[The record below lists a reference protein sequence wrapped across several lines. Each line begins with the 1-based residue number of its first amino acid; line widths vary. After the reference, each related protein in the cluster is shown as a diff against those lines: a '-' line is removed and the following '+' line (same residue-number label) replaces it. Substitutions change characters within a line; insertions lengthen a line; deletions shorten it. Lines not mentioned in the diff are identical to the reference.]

1 MSTPR
6 RIITEEIKKESKKVT
21 HSHGFTLN
29 VPEKSDSQLQVTSL
43 FQEVSNCQFAEDA
56 LQQVPDNYELGDLL
70 VGYLELLD
78 VDYIFGIP
86 GGAIEPLY
94 NALARSEKR
103 GGPRA
108 VVARHETGAA
118 FMADGYARNSG
129 KLGVCCGTAGPG
141 TTNLMTGVASAY
153 DNHTPLLVITAQTSI
168 TNFGKR
174 AAQESG
180 DTGIN
185 TVAMFEHCTHYS
197 SLVSHAN
204 QFERK
209 LTAAIMHALQEKGPA
224 HLSVPLDV
232 FRSQASVSQPS
243 YPLGELYKKTSLI
256 DVESL
261 NRLNN
266 ELLANKNIVFIVG
279 EQCVDAISR
288 ILDVALRLN
297 IKIVTTPHAKGLV
310 SPYHPLFRGVV
321 GFAGHSSAIETL
333 RNDDTDLIVAI
344 GTSLSETASN
354 NWDDAVL
361 NEKLIHIDSAS
372 CNFASSPMARLH
384 VHGDIDSIFEKVLNF
399 FNVRLTSDP
408 TLKLRKAKI
417 DEIENLGIQEETSRH
432 HFKME
437 NEEQCTSRQSPIKPQ
452 RLMSELPKRF
462 PPNTHYLCD
471 SGNSMVWSIHY
482 LHPYDRRVGS
492 RRTSLNSSDSTRT
505 IGRRL
510 HRGSIFWTCLE
521 YGSMGWAIGSS
532 IGTAMA
538 NKNDP
543 VVCITGDGSMLMSGG
558 EVTVALQENLNVIFL
573 ILNDTEYGMVKHGQR
588 IGSGEPIG
596 YTLTPVD
603 FVEWGKSMSIPGYHV
618 RSPKDFK
625 KLDIEY
631 IVNTPGPTILDIYID
646 PEEVPPMINRL
657 KALGTVD

>member
-6 RIITEEIKKESKKVT
+6 RIITEEIKKEATETSLAHGMTVDVPEISDRQQPITTLFESASEQRPDVDVT
-21 HSHGFTLN
+21 H
-29 VPEKSDSQLQVTSL
+29 VT
-43 FQEVSNCQFAEDA
+43 
-56 LQQVPDNYELGDLL
+56 YELGDLL
-70 VGYLELLD
+70 VSYLEQLG
-78 VDYIFGIP
+78 VNYVFGIP

-108 VVARHETGAA
+108 VIARHETGAA

-141 TTNLMTGVASAY
+141 TTNLMTGVASAF
-153 DNHTPLLVITAQTSI
+153 DNQTPLLVVTAQTSI

-197 SLVSHAN
+197 SLISHAN

-224 HLSVPLDV
+224 HLSIPLDV
-232 FRSQASVSQPS
+232 FRSQASVSKPS
-243 YPLGELYKKTSLI
+243 YPLNELYRKTSLI

-261 NRLNN
+261 NQLNH
-266 ELLANKNIVFIVG
+266 ELLDNRNIIFIVG
-279 EQCVDAISR
+279 EQCADAISR

-310 SPYHPLFRGVV
+310 SPYHPLFRGVI
-321 GFAGHSSAIETL
+321 GFAGHDSAIETL
-333 RNDDTDLIVAI
+333 RDANTDLIVAI

-361 NEKLIHIDSAS
+361 NSKLIHVDSAS

-384 VHGDIDSIFEKVLNF
+384 VHGDIDSVFEKVLNYL
-399 FNVRLTSDP
+399 NVQLTSDP
-408 TLKLRKAKI
+408 SLEHRKAKI
-417 DEIENLGIQEETSRH
+417 DEIENMGSKGGTVEH
-432 HFKME
+432 HFTMD
-437 NEEQCTSRQSPIKPQ
+437 NEAACSSRQSPIKPQ
-452 RLMSELPKRF
+452 RLMTELPKRF

-482 LHPYDRRVGS
+482 LHPYDRRISS

-505 IGRRL
+505 TGRRAQ
-510 HRGSIFWTCLE
+510 RGSIFWTCLE
-521 YGSMGWAIGSS
+521 FGSMGWAIGSS
-532 IGTAMA
+532 IGTAFA
-538 NKNDP
+538 NNSDP

-558 EVTVALQENLNVIFL
+558 EVTVAKQENLNVVFL
-573 ILNDTEYGMVKHGQR
+573 ILNDSEYGMVKQGQR
-588 IGSGEPIG
+588 MGSGEPVG
-596 YTLTPVD
+596 YRLTPVD
-603 FVEWGKSMSIPGYHV
+603 FVSWGKSMGIPGYHV
-618 RSPKDFK
+618 RSPKDLK
-625 KLDIEY
+625 MLDIDS
-631 IVNTPGPTILDIYID
+631 IIATPGPTILDVYID
-646 PEEVPPMINRL
+646 PEEIPPMRNRL
-657 KALGTVD
+657 KALGTID